1 MRGRGFSGN
10 LPQSPMNALS
20 AQTRDWLDAG
30 LAFFYPPV
38 CQLCTAQRATPAEGY
53 VCPACW
59 QKVRFIV
66 PPCCERC
73 GLPYPGDITT
83 AFECSNCRDLELH
96 FRWARSSMVANDFL
110 RDVIHRYK
118 YSRAL
123 WFEPFLADLLVRV
136 AQPVLQAE
144 NIAGIVPVPLHPV
157 KQREREFNQAERL
170 AAPLARALGVPV
182 RTDLV
187 QPSALSCS
195 TTCSPPGRRPVPL
208 PVCCARAARATCWSG
223 RWRAVCEPCFGPHF
237 QRNLARPAC
246 LALNMKTGLLRFALL
261 ALVAASLTAC
271 IATKETVYRETER
284 IKVEFENDAAARI
297 FYEAFTRSPES
308 RQRNEKITTFT
319 IPVIIHAQRTE
330 KDSENT
336 AFNAAVRRCDT
347 NGDGKITEQEA
358 RIFAA
363 QQK

>member
-1 MRGRGFSGN
+1 
-10 LPQSPMNALS
+10 MNALS

-136 AQPVLQAE
+136 AQPVLRAE

-187 QPSALSCS
+187 QRIKPTRTQTQLDKHSRADNVRRAFAPVRPESLRGERLVVLDDVLTTGATTSA
-195 TTCSPPGRRPVPL
+195 V
-208 PVCCARAARATCWSG
+208 ARVLRASG
-223 RWRAVCEPCFGPHF
+223 AGDVLVWT
-237 QRNLARPAC
+237 LAR
-246 LALNMKTGLLRFALL
+246 GL
-261 ALVAASLTAC
+261 
-271 IATKETVYRETER
+271 
-284 IKVEFENDAAARI
+284 
-297 FYEAFTRSPES
+297 
-308 RQRNEKITTFT
+308 
-319 IPVIIHAQRTE
+319 
-330 KDSENT
+330 
-336 AFNAAVRRCDT
+336 
-347 NGDGKITEQEA
+347 
-358 RIFAA
+358 
-363 QQK
+363 